1 MWILKKNPFKRKVN
15 FSYIFVVSGQCNTFV
30 LYRMLCFASVTLI
43 LTNKP
48 VKEVMAGEFLGSKV
62 VNAAS

>member
-1 MWILKKNPFKRKVN
+1 MYQVNIIL
-15 FSYIFVVSGQCNTFV
+15 

-48 VKEVMAGEFLGSKV
+48 MKEVMAGEFLGSKV